1 MLAAGAD
8 GIRRSLA
15 PPPPVAGDAYRA
27 AADVIGTPLPRTLDE
42 ALGALE
48 ADAAIRAALGPEI
61 VATFLAVKRAESD
74 RHHAWVSDWDVAE
87 YLDHL

>member
-1 MLAAGAD
+1 M
-8 GIRRSLA
+8 
-15 PPPPVAGDAYRA
+15 
-27 AADVIGTPLPRTLDE
+27 PRTLDE

>member
-1 MLAAGAD
+1 M
-8 GIRRSLA
+8 
-15 PPPPVAGDAYRA
+15 AGDAYRA

-42 ALGALE
+42 ALDALE